1 MSAQAGA
8 TRPAAAP
15 LLELRSVSREFRLH
29 DGRKLHAVSGVDLAI
44 EPGQALGLVGESGCG
59 KSTLG
64 RLCARALDPTRG
76 SVHFDG
82 RDVTRLDA
90 RELRAL
96 RRSVQF
102 IFQDPHSA
110 LNPRMSILRSVSEP
124 LILHTD
130 LRGARLRAQ
139 AAELM
144 EMVGL
149 PAQFL
154 GRYPHELSGGQK
166 QRVCIARA
174 IALRPRLLVL
184 DEPTSA
190 LDVSVQAQILAFLK
204 DLQSRFQ
211 LSYLFISHNLAVI
224 RALCPRVA
232 VMYLGRIVEQGP
244 TEEVFVNPRHP
255 YAEALIDAIPV
266 PEGRQPPRR
275 IALQGDIPSSIDLP
289 RGCAFVSR
297 CGKASAGVC
306 DVVQPALYASGP
318 AHGVRCHL
326 YAPT

>member
-1 MSAQAGA
+1 M
-8 TRPAAAP
+8 
-15 LLELRSVSREFRLH
+15 LLELRSVSREFRMN
-29 DGRKLHAVSGVDLAI
+29 DGRSLHAVSDVSFGI

-64 RLCARALDPTRG
+64 RLCARALDPTSG

-82 RDVTRLDA
+82 RDVTRLSPRD
-90 RELRAL
+90 LRAL

-110 LNPRMSILRSVSEP
+110 LNPRMTILRSVSEP

-139 AAELM
+139 AAKLM

-154 GRYPHELSGGQK
+154 SRYPHELSGGQK

-174 IALRPRLLVL
+174 IALKPRLLVL

-190 LDVSVQAQILAFLK
+190 LDVSVQAQILSFLK
-204 DLQSRFQ
+204 ELQARFN

-244 TEEVFVNPRHP
+244 TEEVFVQPRHP

-266 PEGRQPPRR
+266 PEGRQPERR
-275 IALQGDIPSSIDLP
+275 ITLQGDIPSPIDLP
-289 RGCAFVSR
+289 RGCAFASR
-297 CGKASAGVC
+297 CGKAIAGRC
-306 DVVQPALYASGP
+306 DAAQPGLYATGA
-318 AHGVRCHL
+318 AHEARCHL
-326 YAPT
+326 YAPAP

>member
-1 MSAQAGA
+1 M
-8 TRPAAAP
+8 
-15 LLELRSVSREFRLH
+15 LLELRSVSRDFRLN
-29 DGRKLHAVSGVDLAI
+29 DGRVLHAVSDVNLAI

-64 RLCARALDPTRG
+64 RLCARALDPSRG

-82 RDVTRLDA
+82 RDVTQLSPRD
-90 RELRAL
+90 LRAL

-110 LNPRMSILRSVSEP
+110 LNPRMTIQRSVSEP

-154 GRYPHELSGGQK
+154 SRYPHELSGGQK

-174 IALRPRLLVL
+174 IALKPKLLVL

-190 LDVSVQAQILAFLK
+190 LDVSVQAPILSFLK
-204 DLQSRFQ
+204 ELQSRFN

-244 TEEVFVNPRHP
+244 TEDVFVQPRHP

-266 PEGRQPPRR
+266 PEGRQPARR
-275 IALQGDIPSSIDLP
+275 ITLQGDIPSPIDLP
-289 RGCAFVSR
+289 HGCAFASR
-297 CGKASAGVC
+297 CGKAIAGLC
-306 DVVQPALYASGP
+306 GAAQPALYATGH
-318 AHGVRCHL
+318 AHEVRCHL
-326 YAPT
+326 YAPA